1 VSQTEEMQLQGP
13 ALSKFLGA
21 IRSPFTSRVYLRC
34 IQEFIQFLYAN
45 EMIQAKTVDAILT
58 RDPDLVEQWILAW
71 ISEQKEQ
78 GLSVSIMH
86 VRKSAVKLFYDV
98 NKVQGG
104 IAWKIIAKSMGEN
117 RKLRDRPYSRE
128 EIRKILDKADF
139 RARVVILLLASTGM
153 RIGAVGELK
162 VADLAKMGK
171 YGGIYQITVY
181 GRMPSEYMTFCT
193 PECARA
199 IDEYLEFRKRHGE
212 VIKPESPLIRE
223 QFDRAEAMRDF
234 GRASNAKSVKVAGLV
249 DLVRDALIASGIR
262 EVKPV
267 EGTKISRI
275 RHPVKQSHGFRKF
288 YDTTTT
294 QAGVHP
300 LYIELLMGHDIALKG
315 SYFRPTIQDM
325 LEGND
330 RMLGYVAAI
339 DALTINEENRLKQ
352 ENQQIKHR
360 NEELEGGRD
369 EVQRLRAEL
378 EPLLA
383 LKNTLIKEG
392 LLKESS

>member
-1 VSQTEEMQLQGP
+1 
-13 ALSKFLGA
+13 
-21 IRSPFTSRVYLRC
+21 VYLRC

-71 ISEQKEQ
+71 IGEQKEQ

-162 VADLAKMGK
+162 VADLAKIEK

-181 GRMPSEYMTFCT
+181 GRTPSEYMTFCT

-234 GRASNAKSVKVAGLV
+234 GRAPSNAKSVKVAGLV

-288 YDTTTT
+288 YDTTMTH
-294 QAGVHP
+294 AGVHP

-330 RMLGYVAAI
+330 RMLGYTAAI
-339 DALTINEENRLKQ
+339 DALTINDEYRLKR
-352 ENQQIKHR
+352 ENQKIKHR
-360 NEELEGGRD
+360 NEELEGGRG

-383 LKNTLIKEG
+383 LKDALTKHGI
-392 LLKESS
+392 LKEEYK

>member
-1 VSQTEEMQLQGP
+1 MQLEGP

-34 IQEFIQFLYAN
+34 IHEFIQFLYAN

-71 ISEQKEQ
+71 IGEQKEQ

-98 NKVQGG
+98 NKVQG

-162 VADLAKMGK
+162 VADLAKIEK
-171 YGGIYQITVY
+171 YGIYQITVY

-234 GRASNAKSVKVAGLV
+234 GRAPSNAKSVKVAGKNQTWKL
-249 DLVRDALIASGIR
+249 LFLNRNSIR
-262 EVKPV
+262 
-267 EGTKISRI
+267 I
-275 RHPVKQSHGFRKF
+275 
-288 YDTTTT
+288 
-294 QAGVHP
+294 
-300 LYIELLMGHDIALKG
+300 
-315 SYFRPTIQDM
+315 
-325 LEGND
+325 
-330 RMLGYVAAI
+330 
-339 DALTINEENRLKQ
+339 
-352 ENQQIKHR
+352 
-360 NEELEGGRD
+360 
-369 EVQRLRAEL
+369 
-378 EPLLA
+378 
-383 LKNTLIKEG
+383 
-392 LLKESS
+392 

>member
-104 IAWKIIAKSMGEN
+104 IPWKIIAKSMGEN

-212 VIKPESPLIRE
+212 VIKPESPLILE
-223 QFDRAEAMRDF
+223 QFVRAEAMRDF